1 MSSRRGLPGHRKMRH
16 DRHFVEALANHS
28 VTGVGLMLRL
38 DAIETNPE
46 QPRSNLGDLSEL
58 AESVRVRGVL
68 EPLLVRRIEDPEGP
82 GDGTRYQLIAGER
95 RFHAALEAGLT
106 EVPCVEI
113 TATDQEALELAL
125 VENLQR
131 RDLSAFEEA
140 EGFRTLVEKYDYTHE
155 DVGRAVGKS
164 RSTITETLT
173 LLAMPPAI
181 RDLCRH
187 ADITAKSV
195 LLLIARADSVEAME
209 TLVQEIAE
217 GRLDREAARYTSQQL
232 RQSEDEAGSEARTAG
247 DAAAAFNQ
255 RADDDHSFRPIQI
268 RYRAAADAPVHL
280 SVSIRRPGITRAEV
294 IQTLEALLAQVR
306 SGELD
311 ERLLRTERPA
321 AHSDPQR

>member
-1 MSSRRGLPGHRKMRH
+1 MSSRKGLPGHRKMRH

-28 VTGVGLMLRL
+28 VTGVGLMLRTE
-38 DAIETNPE
+38 AIETNPE

-58 AESVRVRGVL
+58 AESIRRRGVL
-68 EPLLVRRIEDPEGP
+68 EPLLVRRVDETP
-82 GDGTRYQLIAGER
+82 RYQLIAGER
-95 RFHAALEAGLT
+95 RFHAALEAGLS
-106 EVPCVEI
+106 EVPCVEL

-140 EGFRTLVEKYDYTHE
+140 EGYRTLVEKYAYTHE
-155 DVGRAVGKS
+155 TVSKAVGKS
-164 RSTITETLT
+164 RSTVTEALK

-195 LLLIARADSVEAME
+195 LLLIARAETVEAME

-217 GRLDREAARYTSQQL
+217 GRLDREAARYTSHQL
-232 RQSEDEAGSEARTAG
+232 KQGELGEDPDETAAREEEGRREREAGADGG
-247 DAAAAFNQ
+247 DDS
-255 RADDDHSFRPIQI
+255 RFRPIQI
-268 RYRAAADAPVHL
+268 RYRAATDAPVHL
-280 SVSIRRPGITRAEV
+280 SLSIRRPGITRAEV
-294 IQTLEALLAQVR
+294 IQTLEALLARVR

-311 ERLLRTERPA
+311 ERLQPPPRPA
-321 AHSDPQR
+321 GTDDTGD